1 MRHVKLVLMTAVV
14 AALAAPAFAQTC
26 TGVTVSSPEE
36 PEAAGVY
43 HATVT
48 GDLQVAVSFDQ
59 ELTGDH
65 LLELRYVQPSGRLY
79 QEVAVPVGD
88 PSLRESGASHRKVE
102 GYPYPLEVRYPEA
115 GRGGPEPQVVTA
127 FPVGGTH
134 IQTSGLYGGWSV
146 EAAVDG
152 TPCASTAFELAAAP
166 AVEESGAIFSDG
178 FESGDDGAWSVA
190 AR

>member
-14 AALAAPAFAQTC
+14 AVLAAPAFAQTC

-36 PEAAGVY
+36 PEAAGVF
-43 HATVT
+43 HTTTT
-48 GDLQVAVSFDQ
+48 GDLQVAVAFDQ

-65 LLELRYVQPSGRLY
+65 LLELRWVQPSGRLY
-79 QEVAVPVGD
+79 QEVAVPVGE
-88 PSLRESGASHRKVE
+88 PGMRESGPSHRKVP

-115 GRGGPEPQVVTA
+115 GRGSPEPQVVTA

-134 IQTSGLYGGWSV
+134 IQSAGLYGAWSV
-146 EAAVDG
+146 QAVVDG
-152 TPCASTAFELAAAP
+152 TLCASTAFEVAAAP
-166 AVEESGAIFSDG
+166 AVEESGAIFSDD
-178 FESGDDGAWSVA
+178 FESGDDGAWSGA